1 MPLHGAEGVR
11 ACGWRVCV
19 CVCVCVRVRA
29 CVCWEARVCSPTQP
43 LVLLL
48 LWDCREAGGRD
59 SSRRELRGQP
69 GSLITRL

>member
-11 ACGWRVCV
+11 ACGWGVCV
-19 CVCVCVRVRA
+19 CVCVCVRA

-48 LWDCREAGGRD
+48 LWDCREAEGRD
-59 SSRRELRGQP
+59 NCGVAGGEP